1 MNILEGNGTEQQNSV
16 VLANASVALY
26 HTHKFELMMIASV
39 GQGKFGKWKSIKKL

>member
-26 HTHKFELMMIASV
+26 HTHKFGTYDDCFCWHRKV
-39 GQGKFGKWKSIKKL
+39 WKVEKH